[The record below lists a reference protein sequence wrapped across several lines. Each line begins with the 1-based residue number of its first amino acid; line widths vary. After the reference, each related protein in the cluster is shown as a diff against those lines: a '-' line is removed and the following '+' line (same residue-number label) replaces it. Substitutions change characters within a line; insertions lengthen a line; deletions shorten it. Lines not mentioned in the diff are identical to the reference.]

1 MIREGDLVL
10 IWIDRRRKKVV
21 KVERGKTFGSDMGV
35 LKLDEV
41 IGKEYG
47 ESVRLSTGVEA
58 FLLKPTL
65 EDVLY
70 SFKRR
75 TQVIYP
81 KDIGIMLVK
90 LGIRPGMKVL
100 EGGTGSGFVTASL
113 AWLGAKV
120 YTFEKRK
127 EHLSIALR
135 NLRWS
140 NLIDKVI
147 AVRGSIGEAPKVY
160 GKGYFDA
167 AVIDLGDPW
176 RVVDSV
182 WEALKPGSPVAFW
195 LPTFDQLEKLK
206 EALEGKFL
214 WQESLELWE
223 RRIKV
228 EKGATRPEQLGISF
242 TGFWAFARRV
252 S

>member
-1 MIREGDLVL
+1 MVL

-21 KVERGKTFGSDMGV
+21 KVEKGKTFGSDMGV
-35 LKLDEV
+35 LKLDDI

-47 ESVRLSTGVEA
+47 NSVTLSTGTKA
-58 FLLKPTL
+58 LLLRPTL

-70 SFKRR
+70 SFKRK

-81 KDIGIMLVK
+81 KDIGMMIVK
-90 LGIRPGMKVL
+90 LGIRAGMRVL
-100 EGGTGSGFVTASL
+100 EGGTGSAFITASL

-120 YTFEKRK
+120 YTFEKRR
-127 EHLSIALR
+127 EHLSVALR
-135 NLRWS
+135 NLKWA
-140 NLIDKVI
+140 NLADKVI
-147 AVRGSIGEAPKVY
+147 AVKGGIEEAPHVY
-160 GKGYFDA
+160 GTEQFEA

-176 RVVDSV
+176 KVVDGV
-182 WEALKPGSPVAFW
+182 WKALKPGSPTAFW

-206 EALEGKFL
+206 EALRGKFL

-228 EKGATRPEQLGISF
+228 EKGATRPEQLGITF
-242 TGFWAFARRV
+242 TGFWVFARRV

>member
-10 IWIDRRRKKVV
+10 IWIDRRRKRVV
-21 KVERGKTFGSDMGV
+21 KAERGKTFGSDLGV
-35 LKLDEV
+35 LRLDEV

-47 ESVRLSTGVEA
+47 DPVRLSTGA
-58 FLLKPTL
+58 KAYLLKPTL

-81 KDIGIMLVK
+81 KDIGMMLVK

-100 EGGTGSGFVTASL
+100 EGGSGSGFVTASL

-120 YTFEKRK
+120 YTFEKRR
-127 EHLSIALR
+127 EHLSVALR
-135 NLRWS
+135 NLRWA
-140 NLIDKVI
+140 NLIDRVI
-147 AVRGSIGEAPKVY
+147 AVKGGIEEAPEVY
-160 GKGYFDA
+160 GEGYFDA
-167 AVIDLGDPW
+167 AVIDMGDPW
-176 RVVDSV
+176 RVVDHV
-182 WEALKPGSPVAFW
+182 WKALKPGSPAAFW
-195 LPTFDQLEKLK
+195 LPTFNQLEKLK
-206 EALEGKFL
+206 ATLEGKFL

-223 RRIKV
+223 RRVKV
-228 EKGATRPEQLGISF
+228 EEGATRPEQLGVSF
-242 TGFWAFARRV
+242 TGFWAFARRL